1 MAYQGTHDVQKHGSK
16 AWRQR
21 LLVSPLQKVKAGTL
35 LIKNVKTLKAGENTY
50 KAKNN
55 VHARIDGV
63 VEIKRGVIYIRP
75 LSQSN

>member
-21 LLVSPLQKVKAGTL
+21 LLVSPFQKVKAGSL
-35 LIKNVKTLKAGENTY
+35 LLKNAKTLKAGKNTY

-55 VHARIDGV
+55 IHAETDGIVHIQ
-63 VEIKRGVIYIRP
+63 RGIIYIQP
-75 LSQSN
+75 LSH

>member
-21 LLVSPLQKVKAGTL
+21 LLVSPFQKVKAGTL
-35 LIKNVKTLKAGENTY
+35 LLINAKTLKAGENTY

-55 VHARIDGV
+55 IHAKIDGRV
-63 VEIKRGVIYIRP
+63 NINQGKIFIQPLVE
-75 LSQSN
+75 SH